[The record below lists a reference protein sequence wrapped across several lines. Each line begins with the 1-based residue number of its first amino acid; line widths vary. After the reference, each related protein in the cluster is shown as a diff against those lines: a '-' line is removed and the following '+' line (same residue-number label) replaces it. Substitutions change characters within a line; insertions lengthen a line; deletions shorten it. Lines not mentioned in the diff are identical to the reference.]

1 MEHLNCCENFLFFYS
16 RVEQLE
22 IRSTSFHEKK
32 KILSWWIVR
41 KMLLKVIIVILCGNV
56 SVTRSNRLRR
66 SELTCLLIL
75 REISISFEN
84 SRRANPKKNFSSW
97 RRGYSEK
104 KYFISILGEVSIIF
118 NSSKNNG
125 ERSENGYGNFRKFLC
140 NVTEFYLPSIIRF

>member
-1 MEHLNCCENFLFFYS
+1 
-16 RVEQLE
+16 
-22 IRSTSFHEKK
+22 
-32 KILSWWIVR
+32 
-41 KMLLKVIIVILCGNV
+41 MLLKVIIVILCGNV

-84 SRRANPKKNFSSW
+84 SNLFFQTRGANPKKKISHH
-97 RRGYSEK
+97 GDELK
-104 KYFISILGEVSIIF
+104 KNILFLFLASIISD
-118 NSSKNNG
+118 SSKNSG